1 MFIKLTQP
9 LFFLIPA
16 PHLAKACGT
25 PLWCRHNLIA
35 SALDQRCKCCAVS
48 NDFFS
53 IQDLFCGVLDG
64 EHVGLVT
71 SIERTMEFVFMEA
84 LAFPAADTE
93 DDDAN
98 CPTVKNQLLPGLRS
112 FCSALRG

>member
-1 MFIKLTQP
+1 
-9 LFFLIPA
+9 
-16 PHLAKACGT
+16 LAKACGT
-25 PLWCRHNLIA
+25 PLWCRHSLRAN
-35 SALDQRCKCCAVS
+35 ALDQRFKCCAVS
-48 NDFFS
+48 NDFFP

-84 LAFPAADTE
+84 LAFPAPDSE
-93 DDDAN
+93 DDDGN